1 MQITF
6 YLNFENSELQK
17 IAKNFEIQ
25 EYETFDRL
33 FEIFNF
39 LLLIKKKIDSFRRKR
54 KIIIK
59 KRLLEY
65 NLYFHYFFLSSCFYS
80 RCFLIPFSFL
90 SILFFFSYCF
100 FIWARNLLTIYIYIL
115 LALPFFQISLS
126 YYFLPRD
133 LFFIL
138 FIVFVV
144 FV

>member
-17 IAKNFEIQ
+17 ITKNFEIQ

-59 KRLLEY
+59 RRLLEY

-115 LALPFFQISLS
+115 LALPFFQIS

>member
-115 LALPFFQISLS
+115 LALPFFQIS

>member
-17 IAKNFEIQ
+17 ITKNFEIQ

-126 YYFLPRD
+126 YYFLPCD

>member
-17 IAKNFEIQ
+17 ITKNFEIQ

-100 FIWARNLLTIYIYIL
+100 FIWARNFLTIYIYIL

>member
-90 SILFFFSYCF
+90 SILSFFF
-100 FIWARNLLTIYIYIL
+100 L
-115 LALPFFQISLS
+115 
-126 YYFLPRD
+126 
-133 LFFIL
+133 LFFYL
-138 FIVFVV
+138 S
-144 FV
+144 

>member
-17 IAKNFEIQ
+17 ITKNFEIQ

-115 LALPFFQISLS
+115 LALPFFQIS

>member
-17 IAKNFEIQ
+17 ITKNFEIQ